1 MKKFFEN
8 LAIKFQRFMYGR
20 YGADNLYKALIWFYL
35 ADVLIAVILGRAVDS
50 VFYTIFSIIGLGIII
65 FAFFRVF
72 SKNIEA
78 RRKENTKWLNI
89 CSLFRKKTDL
99 IKNRWKFRKT
109 HVFRKCPNCKAV
121 LRMKKVKGKH
131 SVTCPHC
138 KTKFN
143 FKVVF

>member
-20 YGADNLYKALIWFYL
+20 YGADSLYKALIWFYL
-35 ADVLIAVILGRAVDS
+35 ADVIIAVILGRAVDRT
-50 VFYTIFSIIGLGIII
+50 FYVIFSFIGLAIII
-65 FAFFRVF
+65 FAFFRIF
-72 SKNIEA
+72 SKNIEQ
-78 RRKENTKWLNI
+78 RRKENMKWLKFCESI
-89 CSLFRKKTDL
+89 KKKSDL

-138 KTKFN
+138 NTKFN

>member
-1 MKKFFEN
+1 
-8 LAIKFQRFMYGR
+8 MYGR

-89 CSLFRKKTDL
+89 CSFFRKKTDL
-99 IKNRWKFRKT
+99 VKT
-109 HVFRKCPNCKAV
+109 DGNSEK
-121 LRMKKVKGKH
+121 RMFSENAPTAKL
-131 SVTCPHC
+131 C
-138 KTKFN
+138 
-143 FKVVF
+143 

>member
-1 MKKFFEN
+1 MKKFLEN

-89 CSLFRKKTDL
+89 CSFFKKKTDL
-99 IKNRWKFRKT
+99 VKNRWKFRKT